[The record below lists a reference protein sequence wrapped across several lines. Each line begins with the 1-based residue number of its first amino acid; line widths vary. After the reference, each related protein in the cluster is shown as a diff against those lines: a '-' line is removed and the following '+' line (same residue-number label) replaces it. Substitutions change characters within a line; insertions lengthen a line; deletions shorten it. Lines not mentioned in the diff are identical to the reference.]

1 MEVADLLLI
10 GLPIGIS
17 IILFLVNRSA
27 IGKKDVLEMAIRLAE
42 ETADMQ
48 RRLSRLEG
56 RQEERDNKGAV

>member
-1 MEVADLLLI
+1 MDSIELLLFAV
-10 GLPIGIS
+10 PIGIS
-17 IILFLVNRSA
+17 LLLFVVNRSA